1 MRADWPIRRASD
13 ASRVSQAGEA
23 GDDRVL
29 GMLLEGF
36 SSGPIEVFGTAAG
49 GVQRGRCPARP
60 AAPTPEFP
68 SRSRPE
74 PLAQPRFRKSDL
86 IAATARSICG
96 WGALGLIARLW
107 GSSTCITTSLL
118 AQRIR

>member
-1 MRADWPIRRASD
+1 MRAAWPIRRAPG
-13 ASRVSQAGEA
+13 ASRVGQAGEA

-36 SSGPIEVFGTAAG
+36 SSGPTEVFGTAAG
-49 GVQRGRCPARP
+49 GVQRGQQRQHLI
-60 AAPTPEFP
+60 P

-74 PLAQPRFRKSDL
+74 PFAQPRFRKSDL

-107 GSSTCITTSLL
+107 RSSTCITASLL
-118 AQRIR
+118 AQRLR